1 MNNELSPREQ
11 RAVGHAVGRATGRGG
26 ERAAETVEAERWVAP
41 PVDVYENEQEWLLL
55 ADLPGVQQ
63 DGLHLHLDRRELLIE
78 GRRKVTGAGAPLAR
92 EFGATSYRRVFQ
104 LPSGV
109 DAEKVAAEVKCGV
122 LTLHLPKTEALRP
135 RRVAVKAG

>member
-1 MNNELSPREQ
+1 MNTELNKREQ
-11 RAVGHAVGRATGRGG
+11 RAV
-26 ERAAETVEAERWVAP
+26 ETVEQERWLAP

-63 DGLHLHLDRRELLIE
+63 DGLRLHLDRSELLIE
-78 GRRKVTGAGAPLAR
+78 GRRAAAAPGAPLAR
-92 EFGATSYRRVFQ
+92 EFGGASFRRVFQ